1 VKRKV
6 MVPKGKVLVVDDEE
20 TITRILSKMLNRD
33 YEVHVANDGRTALNL
48 AQSNVFDALIV
59 DLVMPEM
66 DGHEV
71 IQRVAK
77 IDPDIPCI
85 VITGY
90 STEENAIEALKE
102 GAFDYLKKPLNRNL
116 VEYSVKRAVEQRR
129 TKSENKQLIER
140 LKESRERLRQA
151 NYLLF
156 TEKESQREK
165 ILSLQRE
172 LDQLKSEFTNHR
184 LRENRLAELK
194 IKLDVSGDL
203 NTLLERVLEI
213 RDILMANFIN
223 LYRINRDE
231 RGDEFVTA
239 LIWTNRLL
247 SQSEATELTLPIGE
261 GYAGMVAETGEE
273 VNAKEVQ
280 YDKRLSDWY
289 TEKVGFSIENV
300 LCLPLRHNGKI
311 TGVIEMFNKADLE
324 GGIDASG
331 FTEQDRSV
339 LRELSIHISSVMDKL
354 NLVQFDGLTGLL
366 NRDPFFEKLMLRM
379 SAHRKRRDEKGVSI
393 AIVMSDIDN
402 FKNFNDRNSHIEG
415 DKLLK
420 ELGLIL
426 KNSVREEDLVG
437 RYGGEEFIFYLSKI
451 VNVEQACQFTERVR
465 KTVERHYFRN
475 QEVQPNGNVTMS
487 FGVTVLPSE
496 VIDEYG
502 VLRQDDLNSL
512 VEEADKAL
520 LAAKGYQDF
529 TGDDGTKGN
538 RTCVFDRQRGEVDFE
553 RIWHYVGS

>member
-1 VKRKV
+1 
-6 MVPKGKVLVVDDEE
+6 MLPKSKILVIDDEE
-20 TITRILSKMLNRD
+20 TITRILSKMLSRD
-33 YEVHVANDGRTALNL
+33 YEVHVANEGRTALDL
-48 AQSNVFDALIV
+48 IQGNVFDAVIV

-77 IDPDIPCI
+77 VDSDIPCI

-116 VEYSVKRAVEQRR
+116 VEYSVRRAVEQRR

-165 ILSLQRE
+165 VLSLEKE

-184 LRENRLAELK
+184 VRENRLAELK

-203 NTLLERVLEI
+203 NTLLEKVLEI
-213 RDILMANFIN
+213 RDILMASAIN
-223 LYRINRDE
+223 LYRINRNDL
-231 RGDEFVTA
+231 GDEFVTA

-247 SQSEATELTLPIGE
+247 SQSEAKELTLPIGE

-273 VNAKEVQ
+273 INAKEVQ

-289 TEKVGFSIENV
+289 KEKVGFPIENV

-311 TGVIEMFNKADLE
+311 TGVMEMFNKNNVE

-331 FTEQDRSV
+331 FTELDRSV

-354 NLVQFDGLTGLL
+354 NLVQYDGLTGLL
-366 NRDPFFEKLMLRM
+366 NRDPFFEKLVLRM
-379 SAHRKRRDEKGVSI
+379 SAYRKRRDERGFSI
-393 AIVMSDIDN
+393 AIIMSDIDN

-426 KNSVREEDLVG
+426 RNSVREEDLVG
-437 RYGGEEFIFYLSKI
+437 RYGGEEFVIYLSKI
-451 VNVEQACQFTERVR
+451 SSIEQACQFTERVR
-465 KTVERHYFRN
+465 KTVEGHYFRN
-475 QEVQPNGNVTMS
+475 QEVQPDGNVTMS

-496 VIDEYG
+496 VLDQYG
-502 VLRQDDLNSL
+502 MLRQEDLNAL

-529 TGDDGTKGN
+529 DGDDGTRGN
-538 RTCVFDRQRGEVDFE
+538 RICVFDRERGDAEFD
-553 RIWHYVGS
+553 RIWLYTGS

>member
-1 VKRKV
+1 
-6 MVPKGKVLVVDDEE
+6 MLPKSKILVVDDEE
-20 TITRILSKMLNRD
+20 TITRILSKMLSRD
-33 YEVHVANDGRTALNL
+33 YEVHVANEGRTALDL
-48 AQSNVFDALIV
+48 IQGNVFDAVIV

-77 IDPDIPCI
+77 VDSDIPCI

-90 STEENAIEALKE
+90 STEENAIEALRE

-116 VEYSVKRAVEQRR
+116 VEYSVRRAVEQRR

-165 ILSLQRE
+165 VLSLEKE

-184 LRENRLAELK
+184 VRENRLAELK

-213 RDILMANFIN
+213 RDILMASAIN
-223 LYRINRDE
+223 LYRINRNDL
-231 RGDEFVTA
+231 GDEFVTA

-247 SQSEATELTLPIGE
+247 SQTEAKELMLPIGE

-273 VNAKEVQ
+273 INAKEVQ

-289 TEKVGFSIENV
+289 KEKVGFPIENV

-311 TGVIEMFNKADLE
+311 TGVMEMFNKNNLE
-324 GGIDASG
+324 GGIDTSG
-331 FTEQDRSV
+331 FTELDRSV

-354 NLVQFDGLTGLL
+354 NLVQYDGLTGLL
-366 NRDPFFEKLMLRM
+366 NRDPFFEKLVLRM
-379 SAHRKRRDEKGVSI
+379 SAYRKRRDERGFSI

-426 KNSVREEDLVG
+426 RNSVREEDLVG
-437 RYGGEEFIFYLSKI
+437 RYGGEEFVIYLSKI
-451 VNVEQACQFTERVR
+451 SSIEQACQFTERVR
-465 KTVERHYFRN
+465 KTVEGHYFRN
-475 QEVQPNGNVTMS
+475 QEVQPDGNVTMS

-496 VIDEYG
+496 VIDQYG
-502 VLRQDDLNSL
+502 VLRQEDLNGL

-529 TGDDGTKGN
+529 NGDDGTRGN
-538 RTCVFDRQRGEVDFE
+538 RICVFDRQRGDAEFD
-553 RIWHYVGS
+553 RIWLYTEG

>member
-33 YEVHVANDGRTALNL
+33 YEVHVANDGRAALNL

-247 SQSEATELTLPIGE
+247 SQSEATF
-261 GYAGMVAETGEE
+261 V
-273 VNAKEVQ
+273 
-280 YDKRLSDWY
+280 
-289 TEKVGFSIENV
+289 V
-300 LCLPLRHNGKI
+300 LVYGK
-311 TGVIEMFNKADLE
+311 GWLF
-324 GGIDASG
+324 
-331 FTEQDRSV
+331 
-339 LRELSIHISSVMDKL
+339 H
-354 NLVQFDGLTGLL
+354 
-366 NRDPFFEKLMLRM
+366 
-379 SAHRKRRDEKGVSI
+379 
-393 AIVMSDIDN
+393 
-402 FKNFNDRNSHIEG
+402 
-415 DKLLK
+415 
-420 ELGLIL
+420 
-426 KNSVREEDLVG
+426 
-437 RYGGEEFIFYLSKI
+437 
-451 VNVEQACQFTERVR
+451 
-465 KTVERHYFRN
+465 
-475 QEVQPNGNVTMS
+475 
-487 FGVTVLPSE
+487 
-496 VIDEYG
+496 
-502 VLRQDDLNSL
+502 
-512 VEEADKAL
+512 
-520 LAAKGYQDF
+520 
-529 TGDDGTKGN
+529 
-538 RTCVFDRQRGEVDFE
+538 
-553 RIWHYVGS
+553 